1 MSQLNKKIET
11 AANIAII
18 FVVVIIAAILL
29 KDHVLR
35 RPDNT
40 RVIAV
45 GTRFALPNASWQ
57 TREKSIVFAL
67 STTCHFC
74 SESAGFYRELL
85 KQCKLRNIR
94 SIAVFPQEEAAARQY
109 AQNLGVEFDEVRQA
123 PLSMLEIYGT
133 PTLLLVDNQG
143 IVRNV
148 WIGKLPD
155 GAEREVFSRINH
167 KSS

>member
-1 MSQLNKKIET
+1 MSHLNKKIET
-11 AANIAII
+11 ATNIAII
-18 FVVVIIAAILL
+18 FVIVVITAILI

-40 RVIAV
+40 REIAV
-45 GTRFALPNASWQ
+45 GTRFALPNASW
-57 TREKSIVFAL
+57 RISEKSIVFAL

-94 SIAVFPQEEAAARQY
+94 SIAVFPQEEAVARQY

-155 GAEREVFSRINH
+155 RAEREVFSRINH
-167 KSS
+167 KNS